1 MTNIKSCYRTARKQ
15 HVCNLCNG
23 YIDPGDRYHYEFNKD
38 GSDVWSFLA
47 HLECQ
52 FVAQELWEFID
63 PWDGMFDD
71 EFQDGVR
78 RFCKNMICPKC
89 KNYNMEDEDC
99 MNDESYCIHH
109 CVTLLKEYDFTTV
122 KVDNPKPFGRYWGL
136 VKKEH
141 PLTKLPGE
149 L

>member
-1 MTNIKSCYRTARKQ
+1 MVNIRECYRTARKQ

-23 YIDPGDRYHYEFNKD
+23 CIKPGERYHYEFNKD
-38 GSDVWSFLA
+38 GSDVWSFQA

-52 FVAQELWEFID
+52 FVAQELWDFIA
-63 PWDGMFDD
+63 PWDGMQDD

-78 RFCKNMICPKC
+78 EFCQKMICPTC
-89 KNYNMEDEDC
+89 KDLDGETSEC
-99 MNDESYCIHH
+99 MKDESYCLNH
-109 CVTLLKEYDFTTV
+109 CASLLKKYDFTTV
-122 KVDNPKPFGRYWGL
+122 KVENPKPFGRYWGL
-136 VKKEH
+136 VEKEH